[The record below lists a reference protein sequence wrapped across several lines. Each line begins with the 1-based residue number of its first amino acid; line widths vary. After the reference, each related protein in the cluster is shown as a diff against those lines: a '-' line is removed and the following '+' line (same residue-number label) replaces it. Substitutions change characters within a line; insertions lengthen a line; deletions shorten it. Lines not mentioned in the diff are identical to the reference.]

1 MDVFLASQ
9 VDECMSIK
17 VYCGGIEVRA
27 LIDTGC
33 MVSVVYK
40 SAYDRMNIRE
50 DQKESGKGNIKGIS
64 NMVIPVVTKFRECV
78 KIGGISMEE
87 GEFYVIDSKNEKYD
101 LLLGYKFLSM
111 NGMIIH
117 PDRMMI
123 EKKVNKDGKCQMYV
137 NKVGDVKVK
146 LVKGVEVFAM
156 EDMSLKADGVVS
168 VKVGWNANVGVDVDQ
183 NSMFLVDGYD
193 AKYRV
198 KRVAHVFDGIL
209 AVSYTHLRAH
219 ETPEHL

>member
-1 MDVFLASQ
+1 
-9 VDECMSIK
+9 
-17 VYCGGIEVRA
+17 
-27 LIDTGC
+27 
-33 MVSVVYK
+33 MVL
-40 SAYDRMNIRE
+40 
-50 DQKESGKGNIKGIS
+50 
-64 NMVIPVVTKFRECV
+64 PVVTKFRESV

-146 LVKGVEVFAM
+146 LVKGVE
-156 EDMSLKADGVVS
+156 
-168 VKVGWNANVGVDVDQ
+168 
-183 NSMFLVDGYD
+183 
-193 AKYRV
+193 
-198 KRVAHVFDGIL
+198 
-209 AVSYTHLRAH
+209 AVSYTHL
-219 ETPEHL
+219 TLPTSDLV